1 MMIDPQTIQ
10 RILDTADIVD
20 VIGDFVSL
28 KKRGANYMG
37 LCPFHNE
44 KTPSFSV
51 SPSKGI
57 FKCFGCGKGGN
68 VVNFIMEYEHLS
80 YPEALRY
87 LAKKYHIEIE
97 ERELTDEEVR
107 EQQESESLFAVT
119 EFAKNFFIE
128 SLYNNLEGM
137 SVGLTYFKERGFIQ
151 ETLKAF
157 DIGYCPGRSD
167 EFTKA
172 ALKAG
177 YKQEYL
183 VKSGLTIESGPRLRD
198 RFAGRVIFPIHSVSG
213 RVLGFGGR
221 VLKKTEKAAKYVNSP
236 ESPIYHKSRIVYG
249 ISLARKAILKED
261 RCYLVEGYTDVLSLH
276 QNGIENVVASSGTS
290 LTEDQIRLIKR
301 FTKNITIIYDGDPA
315 GIAAS
320 LRGIDMILEEGMNVR
335 VLLLPDGEDPDSFS
349 KKHSSSELKEF
360 IIANEQDFIHFKTRL
375 LSEEASAD
383 PIKQAGMIRNIVG
396 SIAVIP
402 DSITRSVYV
411 KECSRLL
418 DVEEETLYYEINKIR
433 RKQVDKKMRN
443 YRKMEEN
450 IVAPPSKRPQPVRPE
465 QMSAEDFEKEL
476 LRLLLMYGSSQ
487 TMTVGK
493 KPRSHTISVAEYII
507 NELHAD
513 GLEPGHPMPKIIYD
527 EYVDVF
533 RNEGKVDLKHFVNHA
548 DPEISRFVAD
558 LVSNPYVISKIWSK
572 HDNHP
577 ETEEMKIKQIV
588 PNTILALKNKKIEE
602 ALSRYSKEL
611 KEAQEAGNQDLEDH
625 LFEKVLQLSRIK
637 REISLKIGGRTIQP
651 L

>member
-1 MMIDPQTIQ
+1 MIDPQTIQ
-10 RILDTADIVD
+10 RILDAADIVD
-20 VIGDFVSL
+20 VIGEFVSL
-28 KKRGANYMG
+28 KKSGANYMG

-68 VVNFIMEYEHLS
+68 VVNFIMEHEHLS

-97 ERELTDEEVR
+97 ERPLSEEELR
-107 EQQESESLFAVT
+107 EQQESESLYAVT
-119 EFAKNFFIE
+119 EYAKTFFIK
-128 SLYNNLEGM
+128 SLYNDLEGI

-157 DIGYCPGRSD
+157 EIGYCPDRSD
-167 EFTKA
+167 AFAQA
-172 ALKAG
+172 AIKAG
-177 YKQEYL
+177 YKKEFL
-183 VKSGLTIESGPRLRD
+183 VKSGLVIEGGGRLRD

-221 VLKKTEKAAKYVNSP
+221 VLKKSQKTAKYVNSP

-249 ISLARKAILKED
+249 ISLARKAIVQED

-290 LTEDQIRLIKR
+290 LTQDQIRLIKR

-315 GIAAS
+315 GISAS
-320 LRGIDMILEEGMNVR
+320 LRGIDMILEEGLNVR

-349 KKHSSSELKEF
+349 KKHSSSELKEY
-360 IIANEQDFIHFKTRL
+360 ITAHEQDFIHFKTRL
-375 LSEEASAD
+375 LSEEASND
-383 PIKQAGMIRNIVG
+383 PVKKAGMIRNIVS

-402 DSITRSVYV
+402 DNITRSVYV

-418 DVEEETLYYEINKIR
+418 DVEEETLYYEISKIR
-433 RKQVDKKMRN
+433 RKQADKKMKN
-443 YRKMEEN
+443 YRRLEED
-450 IVAPPSKRPQPVRPE
+450 VLAPPPQRSQPAAPE
-465 QMSAEDFEKEL
+465 KMSSEEFEKEI
-476 LRLLLMYGSSQ
+476 LRLLLLYGS
-487 TMTVGK
+487 T
-493 KPRSHTISVAEYII
+493 HTIQTGTKPKIRRIPVAEYII
-507 NELHAD
+507 NELKKDELAPEHS
-513 GLEPGHPMPKIIYD
+513 PHRSIYR
-527 EYVDVF
+527 EYEEIF
-533 RNEGKVDLKHFVNHA
+533 LSQGKVDLKHFVNHP
-548 DPEISRFVAD
+548 DPEISRFVAN
-558 LVSNPYVISKIWSK
+558 LVSNPYIISKIWSK

-588 PNTILALKNKKIEE
+588 PVTILAFKNKKVEE
-602 ALSRYSKEL
+602 RLSECSEQL
-611 KEAQEAGNQDLEDH
+611 KKAQEEGDQENEER
-625 LFEKVLQLSRIK
+625 LFNSIVNLTNLK
-637 REISLKIGGRTIQP
+637 REISKLLGGRTILP
-651 L
+651 H

>member
-1 MMIDPQTIQ
+1 MIDPQTIQ
-10 RILDTADIVD
+10 RILDAADIVD

-97 ERELTDEEVR
+97 ERPLTEEEIR
-107 EQQESESLFAVT
+107 EQHENESLYAVT
-119 EFAKNFFIE
+119 EYAKNFFID
-128 SLYNNLEGM
+128 SLYNNLEGI
-137 SVGLTYFKERGFIQ
+137 SVGLAYFKERGFLQ

-167 EFTKA
+167 IFTQA

-177 YKQEYL
+177 YKKDFL
-183 VKSGLTIESGPRLRD
+183 VKSGLTIETGARLRD

-213 RVLGFGGR
+213 RILGFGGR
-221 VLKKTEKAAKYVNSP
+221 VLKKTEKTAKYVNSP

-261 RCYLVEGYTDVLSLH
+261 RCFLVEGYTDVLSLH

-349 KKHSSSELKEF
+349 KKHSSSELKAF
-360 IIANEQDFIHFKTRL
+360 IAAHEQDFIHFKTRL
-375 LSEEASAD
+375 LSEEASTD
-383 PIKQAGMIRNIVG
+383 PVKKSGMIRNIVG

-418 DVEEETLYYEINKIR
+418 EVEEDTLYYEINKIR
-433 RKQVDKKMRN
+433 RKLADKKMKA
-443 YRKMEEN
+443 YRRMEEEV
-450 IVAPPSKRPQPVRPE
+450 IAPAAPGTQLVKPE
-465 QMSAEDFEKEL
+465 QMSEEEFEREL
-476 LRLLLMYGSSQ
+476 LRLLLLYGSSHEMP
-487 TMTVGK
+487 TGE
-493 KPRSHTISVAEYII
+493 KPRIKYIPVAQYIF
-507 NELHAD
+507 NELQGD
-513 GLEPGHPMPKIIYD
+513 GLEPTHSLHKIIYQ
-527 EYVDVF
+527 EYFDVF
-533 RNEGKVDLKHFVNHA
+533 RSQGKVDIKYFVNHA

-558 LVSNPYVISKIWSK
+558 LISNPYVISKIWSK

-577 ETEEMKIKQIV
+577 ETEEMNIRQIV
-588 PNTILALKNKKIEE
+588 PKTILAFKNKKVEE
-602 ALSRYSKEL
+602 ALSQYSRQL
-611 KEAQEAGNQDLEDH
+611 KNAQEAGDHEKEDS
-625 LFEKVLQLSRIK
+625 LLDKIIELTLLK
-637 REISLKIGGRTIQP
+637 RKISLQIGGRTILP